1 MNFFFLQN
9 YTFYSYFDLQITFFI
24 QQKASIQ
31 ILEAILYKQQGRSDK
46 PRPCNYELFI
56 VFLLQ
61 MLIVNLVSGY

>member
-1 MNFFFLQN
+1 MNFFF
-9 YTFYSYFDLQITFFI
+9 YKITLFI
-24 QQKASIQ
+24 LTSIYRLHFLFNKKASIQ
-31 ILEAILYKQQGRSDK
+31 ILEAILYKQQGHSDK